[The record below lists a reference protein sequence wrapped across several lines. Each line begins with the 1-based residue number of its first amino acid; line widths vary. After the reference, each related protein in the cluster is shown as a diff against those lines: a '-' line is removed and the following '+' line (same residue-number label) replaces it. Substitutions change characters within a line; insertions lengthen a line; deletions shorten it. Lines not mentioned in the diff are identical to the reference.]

1 MTIGAR
7 IRGDGGSLIQID
19 PSWECLGMKTGPFV
33 IQAGSYTVPGVG
45 GKTVGKATIQ
55 LAGCNEP
62 ILAVFCSTALV
73 GVISKAQTGATYQ
86 WDIITDVPGASVTY
100 WVFDTTD
107 VAQMQFITTKGL
119 RIRNPANNRVIFD
132 SRYKYMRVLQMINTL
147 AGTGSVD
154 ISIPLTSGY
163 AVGICNTGLYTRVD
177 GGPISGGGA
186 WRTQTVG
193 YVVGVRTNANG
204 TISVG
209 LINTRSS
216 TDEGAGPPYPPT
228 GQMGYNNL
236 TGLILD
242 MRNY

>member
-1 MTIGAR
+1 MAIGAR

-19 PSWECLGMKTGPFV
+19 PGWECLAMKTGPLV
-33 IQAGSYTVPGVG
+33 IQTASYTVPGIG

-55 LAGCNEP
+55 VVGCNEP
-62 ILAVFCSTALV
+62 ILAVFCSGALV
-73 GVISKAQTGATYQ
+73 GVMSKTQAGSTYQ
-86 WDIITDVPGASVTY
+86 WEILTDVVGASVTY
-100 WVFDTTD
+100 WVFDTSD

-119 RIRNPANNRVIFD
+119 RIRNPENSRVIFD
-132 SRYKYMRVLQMINTL
+132 SRYKYMRVLQMVNSL
-147 AGTGSVD
+147 AGTGTVD
-154 ISIPLTSGY
+154 LPIPLTSGY
-163 AVGICNTGLYTRVD
+163 AIGICNTGLYTRVD

-216 TDEGAGPPYPPT
+216 TDEGPGPPYPPT

>member
-1 MTIGAR
+1 
-7 IRGDGGSLIQID
+7 
-19 PSWECLGMKTGPFV
+19 MKAGPFV
-33 IQAGSYTVPGVG
+33 VQANAYTVPGIG
-45 GKTVGKATIQ
+45 GKTIGRAVIQ
-55 LAGCNEP
+55 VAGCNEP
-62 ILAVFCSTALV
+62 ILAVTCSGALV
-73 GVISKAQTGATYQ
+73 GVVSKSQSGSTYE
-86 WDIITDVPGASVTY
+86 WVINTDVVGASVTY

-132 SRYKYMRVLQMINTL
+132 SRYKYMRVLQMVSTL
-147 AGTGSVD
+147 AGTGTVD
-154 ISIPLTSGY
+154 IPIPLTSGY

-177 GGPISGGGA
+177 GGPISGGGG

-193 YVVGVRTNANG
+193 YVVGVRTNSNG

-209 LINTRSS
+209 LINTRSA
-216 TDEGAGPPYPPT
+216 TDEGPGPPYPPT

>member
-7 IRGDGGSLIQID
+7 IRNEGGSLIQID
-19 PSWECLGMKTGPFV
+19 PSWECLGMKAGPFV
-33 IQAGSYTVPGVG
+33 VQANAYTVPEIG
-45 GKTVGKATIQ
+45 GKKIGRAVIQ
-55 LAGCNEP
+55 VAGCNEP
-62 ILAVFCSTALV
+62 ILAVNCSGALV
-73 GVISKAQTGATYQ
+73 GVVSKSQSGSTYE
-86 WDIITDVPGASVTY
+86 WVLNTDVVGASVTY

-132 SRYKYMRVLQMINTL
+132 SRYKYMRVLQMVNTL
-147 AGTGSVD
+147 AGTGAVD
-154 ISIPLTSGY
+154 IPIPLTSGY

-177 GGPISGGGA
+177 GGPISGGGG

-193 YVVGVRTNANG
+193 YVVGVRTNSNG

-209 LINTRSS
+209 LINTRSA
-216 TDEGAGPPYPPT
+216 TDEGPGPPFPPT

>member
-7 IRGDGGSLIQID
+7 IRNDGGSLIQID
-19 PSWECLGMKTGPFV
+19 PDWECLGMKAGPFV
-33 IQAGSYTVPGVG
+33 VQANAYTVPGIG
-45 GKTVGKATIQ
+45 GKTIGRAVIQ

-62 ILAVFCSTALV
+62 ILAVNCSGALV
-73 GVISKAQTGATYQ
+73 GVVSKSQSGSTYE
-86 WDIITDVPGASVTY
+86 WVINTDVVGASVTY

-132 SRYKYMRVLQMINTL
+132 SRYKYMRVLQMVNTL
-147 AGTGSVD
+147 AGTGTVD
-154 ISIPLTSGY
+154 IPIPLTSGY

-193 YVVGVRTNANG
+193 YVVGVRTNSNG

-209 LINTRSS
+209 LINTRSA
-216 TDEGAGPPYPPT
+216 TDEGPGPPYPPT